1 MHHEGL
7 ETGRLQ
13 KNTERDLTYA
23 TSPVNLSVDNSG
35 NYIYSSRVALGF
47 LILFTYLFIILFV
60 YLVYTSVYIASS
72 FFG

>member
-7 ETGRLQ
+7 ETGELQ

-23 TSPVNLSVDNSG
+23 MSPVNLSVDNSG

-47 LILFTYLFIILFV
+47 LILFT
-60 YLVYTSVYIASS
+60 
-72 FFG
+72 